1 MDGLS
6 SLRRRDPARP
16 GGRLGRA
23 HSRRVVGLGTAT
35 LAAMAMGCGFTSAA
49 SAAGRAAAA
58 PVTWSRAAEIRLPAN
73 AGADPD
79 ASLYGVTCTSG
90 GTCLAGGGYQ
100 DTSANDQ
107 SMVVAEAHG
116 RWARARE
123 LRLPSDAT
131 AQPYSEV
138 NSVACTSARSCVA
151 VGYYQFSTLE
161 DHGFIATESGS
172 RWARARAP
180 LLPRNAD
187 TSLGS
192 ALQGVACPGP
202 GSCVAVGSYTDKA
215 HHLEPMA
222 VTQVNGRWT
231 RATELTIPA
240 NAAANPDTFLV
251 GLACPRRGYCVAT
264 GSYNV
269 SSGGDEGLG
278 LTESQ
283 GRWRR
288 GAEIKA
294 PSNANGQDA
303 NVDSVSCVTAGS
315 CVAIGHYQIRP
326 SQYGAIAVT
335 ESNGRWGR
343 PRLITDLPP
352 GAAKGSSPAVDGLAC
367 SAGTPCVAIGGY
379 GPPGGN
385 FLAMAMTRSRGS
397 WRDATRIRLPANA
410 GAGALRKAF
419 LYSVACWAAGHCFAV
434 GYYQDRSA
442 HLVPMVAACR

>member
-6 SLRRRDPARP
+6 SLLRRDPAWT
-16 GGRLGRA
+16 GGRLGWP
-23 HSRRVVGLGTAT
+23 HCRRVLGLGTTT
-35 LAAMAMGCGFTSAA
+35 LAAMAMVCGFASAA
-49 SAAGRAAAA
+49 SAAGRAPAA

-79 ASLYGVTCTSG
+79 ASLYGVACTSG
-90 GTCLAGGGYQ
+90 GTCLAGGAYQ
-100 DTSANDQ
+100 DTSADDQ
-107 SMVVAEAHG
+107 PMVVGETHG
-116 RWARARE
+116 RWGRARQ

-192 ALQGVACPGP
+192 GLQGVACPGP
-202 GSCVAVGSYTDKA
+202 GSCVAIGSYTDKA
-215 HHLEPMA
+215 HHSEPMA
-222 VTQVNGRWT
+222 VTEVDGHWT
-231 RATELTIPA
+231 RATELTMPA

-269 SSGGDEGLG
+269 SAGADEGLG
-278 LTESQ
+278 LTESY

-294 PSNANGQDA
+294 PANASGLDA

-315 CVAIGHYQIRP
+315 CVAIGHYEIKP

-343 PRLITDLPP
+343 PRLIAGLPP
-352 GAAKGSSPAVDGLAC
+352 GAATGSSPAVDGIAC
-367 SAGTPCVAIGGY
+367 SAGAPCVAVGGY

-385 FLAMAMTRSRGS
+385 FLATAVARSRGS
-397 WRDATRIRLPANA
+397 WRDTTRIRLPAGA
-410 GAGALRKAF
+410 GAGARRGAF

-442 HLVPMVAACR
+442 HLVPMAAASR

>member
-1 MDGLS
+1 MAGQ
-6 SLRRRDPARP
+6 
-16 GGRLGRA
+16 
-23 HSRRVVGLGTAT
+23 GTVI
-35 LAAMAMGCGFTSAA
+35 LAAIAA
-49 SAAGRAAAA
+49 ISGLTWAA
-58 PVTWSRAAEIRLPAN
+58 PATGAATAARVTSSRAIQIRLPAN

-79 ASLYGVTCTSG
+79 ASLYGVACTSA
-90 GTCLAGGGYQ
+90 GTCLAGGAYQ
-100 DTSANDQ
+100 DTSANEQ
-107 SMVVAEAHG
+107 SMVVAEADG
-116 RWARARE
+116 RWGRARE

-138 NSVACTSARSCVA
+138 NSVACTSPRSCVA

-161 DHGFIATESGS
+161 DHGFIATESGG

-192 ALQGVACPGP
+192 GLQGVACPWP

-222 VTQVNGRWT
+222 VTQVNGRWK

-240 NAAANPDTFLV
+240 DAAANPDTFLV
-251 GLACPRRGYCVAT
+251 GLACPRRGYCAAT
-264 GSYNV
+264 GSYDV

-278 LTESQ
+278 LTESH
-283 GRWRR
+283 GSWRR

-294 PSNANGQDA
+294 PSNANGQDT

-315 CVAIGHYQIRP
+315 CVAIGHYEIRP

-352 GAAKGSSPAVDGLAC
+352 GAATGSSPAVDGLAC
-367 SAGTPCVAIGGY
+367 AAGAPCVAIGGY

-385 FLAMAMTRSRGS
+385 FLAMAVTRSRGS

-410 GAGALRKAF
+410 GAGALRQAF
-419 LYSVACWAAGHCFAV
+419 LYSVACWAAGHCVAV

-442 HLVPMVAACR
+442 YLVPMVAAGR